1 MALQYLM
8 IIMTTLL
15 TANVIAE
22 RQQTISLQKT
32 KFQQCNSTS
41 CECTT
46 RNSDQAF
53 IQCNQAC
60 YNTICKSLKCSS
72 GSCHQECHNCQM
84 TCTSDTDLC
93 KQRCLSGTC
102 SFECAAKHCVR
113 QCNDEKCESTREEEH
128 KEYQLGFP
136 KYYLIILAVLFGLM
150 AVLSLGL
157 LVYYTWGC
165 NQCEKQHRYHKL
177 QSFSDSFESIDSVS
191 ILA

>member
-1 MALQYLM
+1 MAPQYLM

-15 TANVIAE
+15 TANLIAD

-46 RNSDQAF
+46 RNSDKAF
-53 IQCNQAC
+53 IHCNQAC
-60 YNTICKSLKCSS
+60 NSTMCKSLKCSS
-72 GSCHQECHNCQM
+72 GSCHQECHNCHM

-113 QCNDEKCESTREEEH
+113 QCNDGKCESTRVEEH
-128 KEYQLGFP
+128 KQYQLGFP
-136 KYYLIILAVLFGLM
+136 KYDLIILAVLFGLM

-157 LVYYTWGC
+157 LVYYTWRF

-177 QSFSDSFESIDSVS
+177 QSFSDSFESLDSVS
-191 ILA
+191 ILV

>member
-1 MALQYLM
+1 MAPQYLM

-15 TANVIAE
+15 TANVIAD

-41 CECTT
+41 CECSP
-46 RNSDQAF
+46 RNSNQPF
-53 IQCNQAC
+53 IHCNQAC
-60 YNTICKSLKCSS
+60 NNTMCKSLKCSS
-72 GSCHQECHNCQM
+72 GSCHQECHNCHM

-113 QCNDEKCESTREEEH
+113 QCNDGKCESTRVEEH
-128 KEYQLGFP
+128 KQYQLSFP

-157 LVYYTWGC
+157 LVYYTWGF
-165 NQCEKQHRYHKL
+165 NQCEEQYRYHKL
-177 QSFSDSFESIDSVS
+177 QSFSDSFESLDSVS

>member
-1 MALQYLM
+1 MAPQYLM

-15 TANVIAE
+15 TANVIAD

-46 RNSDQAF
+46 RNSDKAF
-53 IQCNQAC
+53 IHCNQAC
-60 YNTICKSLKCSS
+60 NSTMCKSLKCSS
-72 GSCHQECHNCQM
+72 GSCHQECHNCHM

-113 QCNDEKCESTREEEH
+113 QCNDGKCESTRVEEH
-128 KEYQLGFP
+128 KQYQLGFP
-136 KYYLIILAVLFGLM
+136 KYDLIILAVLFGLM

-157 LVYYTWGC
+157 LVYYTWRF

-177 QSFSDSFESIDSVS
+177 QSFSDSFESLDSVS

>member
-1 MALQYLM
+1 MAPQYLM

-22 RQQTISLQKT
+22 RQQTISLQNT

-53 IQCNQAC
+53 IHCNQAC
-60 YNTICKSLKCSS
+60 NNTICKSLKCSS

-113 QCNDEKCESTREEEH
+113 QCNDGKCESTREEEQ
-128 KEYQLGFP
+128 KQYQLGFP

-165 NQCEKQHRYHKL
+165 NQCEKQHRYQKL
-177 QSFSDSFESIDSVS
+177 QSFSDSFESLDSVS